1 MRADPEHAEP
11 LDDDPSRLPE
21 AVRRAV
27 AVLAAAITL
36 TSLAWAADLYRLAG
50 WSFYDEQALAAIL
63 TQCLVLVFVT
73 LPSRRGH
80 AKARVPAH
88 DWFLAA
94 VSLAAGGYLTYAYP
108 TLIQH
113 LIPLRLDALIVS
125 SIMFAV
131 VLEGLRR
138 TLGLTLLIVIA
149 AICAYGLVGHLIP
162 GSLQTARVD
171 PGGLVTYLGID
182 TNGMLGPALGI
193 GATVVIGF
201 VFFGQLLFK
210 SGGAAFFNDVALAL
224 MGRFR
229 GGSAKISITASSLFG
244 SISGVVVSNIV
255 ATGVI
260 TIPMMKRGG
269 YSRES
274 AAAIEAVSSTGGQF
288 MPPVM
293 GAVAFLMAEFLR
305 VPYSEVV
312 LAAIV
317 PAVLYYVAL
326 FIQADLEAVKHG
338 IRRVDEA
345 DIPRLRSV
353 LRAGWF
359 FVVPFA
365 VVVISLFSFG
375 QQPETAAL
383 YGSLTVIAGGL
394 LLGYGGRRMP
404 LSAIWHALTGTG
416 RNVLDIIMI
425 AAAAGFIIGVLNRTG
440 LGFGLTYTLV
450 QFGDGSLIALLVLA
464 AVMCI
469 VLGMGMPTVGVY
481 LLLAVLIAPSLEEVG
496 IPPMASHLFIF
507 YFGMLSMVTPPLA
520 IASFFAAS
528 IAKANPM
535 RTAFA
540 SMRFGWTAYV
550 VPFLFVFSPSLLMVG
565 SAVDIAQAITTAV
578 AGVWLVSVG
587 AIGHLN
593 APVGWPLRLGFVI
606 SGLMMLVPKGMFAGA
621 WWTDAVGLALGAG
634 ITALAVA
641 RGRTVRPA

>member
-1 MRADPEHAEP
+1 MTAGPDDTEPPDIESPGLPDP
-11 LDDDPSRLPE
+11 
-21 AVRRAV
+21 VRRAV
-27 AVLAAAITL
+27 AAGAAAITV

-73 LPSRRGH
+73 LPLRRGR
-80 AKARVPAH
+80 AKTRVPAY
-88 DWFLAA
+88 DWVLAA
-94 VSLAAGGYLTYAYP
+94 VSLVAGGYLTYAYP

-113 LIPLRLDALIVS
+113 LIPVRVDALIVS

-138 TLGLTLLIVIA
+138 TLGLTLLIVIVV
-149 AICAYGLVGHLIP
+149 ICAYGLIGHLVP

-201 VFFGQLLFK
+201 VFFGQLLFA
-210 SGGAAFFNDVALAL
+210 SGGAAFFNDLALAL

-312 LAAIV
+312 LAALI

-326 FIQADLEAVKHG
+326 FIQADLEAVKFG

-345 DIPRLRSV
+345 DIPRLRPV

-359 FVVPFA
+359 FIVPFA
-365 VVVISLFSFG
+365 VVIISLFSFG

-383 YGSLTVIAGGL
+383 YGSLAVIAGGL

-404 LSAIWHALTGTG
+404 LSALWGALTGTG
-416 RNVLDIIMI
+416 RGVLEIIMI

-496 IPPMASHLFIF
+496 IPKMASHLFIF

-565 SAVDIAQAITTAV
+565 DPVDIAQAVITAV

-587 AIGHLN
+587 AIGHLS
-593 APVGWPLRLGFVI
+593 APVAWPLRLGFMI
-606 SGLMMLVPKGMFAGA
+606 AGLMMLIPKGMFADG
-621 WWTDAVGLALGAG
+621 WWTDAAGLALGAG
-634 ITALAVA
+634 VTALAVA
-641 RGRTVRPA
+641 RARAARPA